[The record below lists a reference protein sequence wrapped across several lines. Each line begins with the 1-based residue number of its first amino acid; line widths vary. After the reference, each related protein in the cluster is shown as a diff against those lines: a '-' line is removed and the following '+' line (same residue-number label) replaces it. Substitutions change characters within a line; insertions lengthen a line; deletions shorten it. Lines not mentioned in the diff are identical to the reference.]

1 MKKNVKKIGFMLLM
15 TIVFVFT
22 ALFTITTFA
31 ENEYD
36 AMDEIEAYFD
46 TEYLVGDKYL
56 LKDDGYIGIP
66 VELTTYYDVD
76 RFGSAKTGYYGTNIV
91 LYFVNTNIERVGTE
105 SDVNIIGSMLDRGY
119 AVVVVDYLNNPKAK
133 SPALDWSSQVVRKEV
148 LNGNCFSDKTVFPS
162 GTYRDT
168 YVVPAGYDV
177 TPFANF
183 WSLDKHGA
191 EGSLERIVDVW
202 NTDFRS
208 SKGNTVIEWIRE
220 ETNENGDTVY
230 VKKATQT
237 AFDGSDPQWY
247 SDAKGSVSVD
257 SSSADAKYIKIK
269 HTLALDITDC
279 VAKDGTALD
288 LDLDMHIV
296 YPVKPE
302 KAVPVMTLCC
312 SAGYLTNAQ
321 TSADTRAQHIG
332 YVFNGYAGVIY
343 EHLWVPMAR
352 DEYYSS
358 FDGSAKNNGVSKDGV
373 SYGVYSYNSQ
383 RVDTAAVRYV
393 KYLTYT
399 EPEKYSFDTDSVGVM
414 GNSKGGMFNFIG
426 SKELKEYTTVPEN
439 MTLSEAIDARINAY
453 VPSRIY
459 AGKTGESRYQY
470 GITDDYTIDG
480 ITIRGGEM
488 QPWMTYMD
496 ENNVE
501 REILASTS
509 FIYAANGGN
518 LSHIQEGHAP
528 MFTAMCMEDPIGN
541 GYSSSN
547 QIANAAK
554 NMNIPCVYFVV
565 DIGHTFTYGKDAYHN
580 VDTYDALF
588 AFSNYYLRGDA
599 VKVIYT
605 EPSAGLAGM
614 DTTAPITIKFSG
626 GVNANE
632 ITKITLKDSE
642 GNCVNGE
649 WTSEYGGTEWTF
661 THEALKGGEKYTL
674 TVPEGLL
681 GDNGKA
687 IEEAYIATYITENES
702 SDIFTTVRTEKGV
715 YFTASYTDMS
725 AASEAKIR
733 FSVEN
738 DAANA
743 AGLYLVNNF
752 NAESPDSSTV
762 GALIEKVYLV
772 GSGYYEIN
780 VSSVVGELSEGE
792 SVTMLLKSEKSAGK
806 TTKVI
811 NFADEMS
818 ALGNY
823 KYMITESSEAPDGT
837 KAAKITLT
845 TNVAS
850 DGTYQY
856 LNGEYYP
863 ANASIVETW
872 RAFINGNQKLQ
883 DSDMGRQFTATLR
896 VYDTISRPITIS
908 MNNATSAS
916 HETLDFDYV
925 LFTQNTKANDW
936 TEIVVDYTV
945 YEKVFGAASNQGKR
959 FTVTASG
966 DGVKESP
973 IYIESLTI
981 VETVTEVE
989 FGEVSLVLDNRDT
1002 NAYKKAESTSP
1013 FAIGNQTYATLN
1025 EAMSTYNSGSV
1036 IELNSN
1042 YTFTDAD
1049 NSSLYGNFENVIID
1063 LNGYKIYSDSS
1074 YSTFTLGSGLANG
1087 QKTTLTVKNGS
1098 IFTGNA
1104 PIIGY
1109 SDTYTSGK
1117 AFDVVFDNVSLFAT
1131 DMSVIKKV
1139 MSEVE
1144 IANGAEAKISV
1155 TLNDCLVKIEK
1166 EKLVKNPITIFPSG
1180 TGELDIS
1187 YVINGGKI
1195 ATDTFVRVNF
1205 CDNFRDVTLE
1215 EVNGTYT
1222 AIEVPECRSIPE
1234 IWACRKNDIGVYAKS
1249 SSENGIATLETV
1261 TNPNATK
1268 YGIIPT
1274 EYADAEE
1281 YPFVV
1286 FDTNGEFYGAFSQ
1299 LLGEGGKNA
1308 VMGTLYSMTQDNAY
1322 SGTSYSEDAVMP
1334 IVLVRQDYT
1343 LSTSEYFNNLAL
1355 LQAEVLID
1363 LNGFTITQANS
1374 WNAIFNAATKG
1385 WSGAAGTSIFPT
1397 TIKVI
1402 NGTLLTYKTG
1412 IVVMSTWESIGN
1424 GAIAGKNFNFIFDD
1438 VTLGFAE
1445 NAETAGLLTT
1455 YNNPNTTGD
1464 RTLAAPFSLTF
1475 NDCTFD
1481 LTNRNSSKTGTLFS
1495 TSTAGK
1501 FIDVDITVNGGKI
1514 IGTDLKNVDLI
1525 NPAGDYTSSVI
1536 FGKGSDG
1543 KYLTLEVKSGTSVG
1557 EEIFVL
1563 DNGKEK
1569 SLEYLKTNGTT
1580 DIYGLDENPLKTQ
1593 YGIIDEAYADINAYP
1608 IVAFEVTNNGS
1619 VFIGGYSEFGAA
1631 TKGVVGYTGSWNKHF
1646 VILFRN
1652 HAEAKTYQDTST
1664 LIGSVKV
1671 DLNGYTL
1678 TQSESAYLFQV
1689 NRNIAS
1695 ADTSTTDQRVSITI
1709 ENGTIINKTSSPMF
1723 VLNYGAKC
1731 NRPYGVSFTFNNV
1744 TFILKNSNRGI
1755 FTTWEA
1761 GYTSMDENNKF
1772 YIDINAAFNDCTFDY
1787 ANSASGV
1794 KMLYLTH
1801 ASGYDRAVY
1810 NVTINGGT
1818 IIAKNGF
1825 SYSDFIVAD
1834 GDENGRADSVRF
1846 GKGSDG
1852 LYTTL
1857 VAHAGAN
1864 TPVTSDVYLNLENT
1878 EYVFAKVS
1886 QTDNEAVYRL
1896 RPVATIGIDFTPK
1909 MSITLESQ
1917 LVINVY
1923 IPVNSLQKFT
1933 FNGESYNDLDELK
1946 SIKRVID
1953 GKEYYRISL
1962 SLPANEGAKEFKLV
1976 ATVDIGEKSATA
1988 TFTFSIVKYC
1998 AKIIANAEST
2008 GVEKTLAKDVLA
2020 YVKEAYKYFDEFNTD
2035 EEIEKVVTI
2044 INSIIGDYK
2053 AEPVSSG
2060 DVNTA
2065 SPVTAVT
2072 LNLGDKPSIR
2082 FYVSDTNIEFYS
2094 NGRKLNTVAGV
2105 DTNGTYV
2112 ELDVYAYA
2120 LCESIT
2126 YSNGGSYHVSDYVN
2140 RAAGKD
2146 YEKLAKTFV
2155 KYTESAAEY
2164 RKSVMVTTHNYVEN
2178 VVPPTCVTSGYTL
2191 YTCVDCGYSYETN
2204 HVDAHGHAFGTWY
2217 VYEEVSKTSNGVMR
2231 QNCSNCDGFNL
2242 KDFSV
2247 VSSGNFGSGTN
2258 PTDTAIYTIYE
2269 DGTLKVAGSGE
2280 TYNCNWNCS
2289 KQPFIDYRDFITR
2302 VIVCD
2307 GITKLGRGSFGY
2319 LKNLE
2324 YSELSNSLT
2333 EYPANLFMDSFKVGI
2348 TSYTIPANIT
2358 KIQQITIGKYDQ
2370 SNALFTDVYIE
2381 NPNIEIVDFTNT
2393 NGSVHIF
2400 VNRFASNCKKLTLYS
2415 YGAEN
2420 NVKAYADKH
2429 GFKYV
2434 DLSSSFNGE
2443 EDNLLYSYNCGTLTL
2458 TPKDANSEARLPESA
2473 PWLEKIVKTDVT
2485 KIVIEQGITNI
2496 PKEYFKGY
2504 TALTSVDLP
2513 KRIEI
2518 IGSGAFAT
2526 ESTCSTPLTLNIGD
2540 GLASVSADF
2549 LANRTAVTV
2558 RGFEG
2563 CALDNYSQDGVTVVL
2578 KKAFKILL
2586 IGNSLSYDAADVI
2599 LGRESQLYN
2608 IIKYMVGDDVYVQI
2622 GVLYSGAKTAGWH
2635 ATVAE
2640 ANAPVYTFYLIS
2652 DDTNGLWISQNN
2664 YTSKAGLLLDAWDVV
2679 TLQPYGEEAR
2689 TGSGSSSDG
2698 DATIANTS
2706 IPKLEKFYSLSAS
2719 MPYLIDYVDVYCAE
2733 AKIYYYMTW
2742 SPTQST
2748 KLNAALYDYG
2758 KMVDVLK
2765 KASLYVG
2772 SESGRGFDG
2781 VLPVGTAIQNA
2792 RSTYLALQYYVTD
2805 NDSESYYFVYGLQRD
2820 NVHMSV
2826 NTGRYIVGLSFAEIL
2841 VPEELRLDSYTLPN
2855 IKDHALIGPLPL
2867 EFTTIAQLSV
2877 EKMLNTLY
2885 LTGDAQYSYT
2895 AIEGYTEEPTA
2906 KCAKEIEDLVIEAI
2920 EVSDKAA
2927 LVEAILEKIEHLVP
2941 NEVKALVN
2949 IAQNMDFSNTYK
2961 DCEVEISIS
2970 YGFATTV
2977 VTKIV
2982 SAKLTTPTAEIVN
2995 KNNADATVTF
3005 VIDDG
3010 NWATARFAKEMI
3022 LKHSGLTVSYAVP
3035 IKQIATL
3042 KTEDTDGDGI
3052 PEYVMVDGKYVYEVN
3067 ESSYSFW
3074 QDVLSDTKA
3083 EIINHSYTH
3092 GFWGTNDDGG
3102 TFEYVKNGESTVTFS
3117 EIMPKGSSTKEI
3129 YASKQILEE
3138 LFPNNISINSTAL
3151 SFITPGIGIKTV
3163 DHKLSDGSVVTTYK
3177 TYFNEVLK
3185 KAYDNGEL
3193 IGANSTFGATYDPS
3207 LDLSTKVVTKN
3218 NFSTY
3223 ENRMTIPRYMVE
3235 HYNANPD
3242 GLVNDD
3248 ISNWTDYIDSAI
3260 DLNGWACFCI
3270 HMILENESASGH
3282 NITKAQAEK
3291 LFKYAL
3297 DNNVWVATNTEAIL
3311 YFSEWSTASVST
3323 SYENEEINVTLTDNE
3338 RDDVYNMALTVKV
3351 SVPDSWQ
3358 SAVSGG
3364 STYEVIR
3371 SADGT
3376 SYVLV
3381 DIVPDSGTVTLV
3393 QGN

>member
-15 TIVFVFT
+15 TMIFIFT

-36 AMDEIEAYFD
+36 AMDDIEANFD
-46 TEYLVGDKYL
+46 TEYRVGEKYL
-56 LKDDGYIGIP
+56 LENDGYIGIP
-66 VELTTYYDVD
+66 VEMTTYYDAD
-76 RFGSAKTGYYGTNIV
+76 RFGPAKTVYYGTNIF
-91 LYFVNTNIERVGTE
+91 LYFVNTNFERVGTE
-105 SDVNIIGSMLDRGY
+105 TDFNIIDSMLDRGY
-119 AVVVVDYLNNPKAK
+119 AVVVVDYLNNSKAK
-133 SPALDWSSQVVRKEV
+133 SPALDWSSQAVRKSV
-148 LNGNCFSDKTVFPS
+148 VDGSCFTDKTVFPS
-162 GTYRDT
+162 GTYKDT
-168 YVVPAGYDV
+168 HVVPAGYDV
-177 TPFANF
+177 TPFTNF

-191 EGSLERIVDVW
+191 DGSLERIVDVW

-208 SKGNTVIEWIRE
+208 AKGNYVIEWVRE
-220 ETNENGDTVY
+220 ETNGNGDIAY

-237 AFDGSDPQWY
+237 AFDGSEPVWY
-247 SDAKGSVSVD
+247 SDAKGSIAVD
-257 SSSADAKYIKIK
+257 SSSDDAKYIKVK

-279 VAKDGTALD
+279 VAKDGSALD

-302 KAVPVMTLCC
+302 NPVPVMTLCC

-332 YVFNGYAGVIY
+332 YVFNGYAGVVY

-373 SYGVYSYNSQ
+373 SYGVYAYNSQ
-383 RVDTAAVRYV
+383 RVDTAAVRYI

-399 EPEKYSFDTDSVGVM
+399 EPEKYSFDTEGIGVM

-426 SKELKEYTTVPEN
+426 SKELKEYTAVPEN

-470 GITDDYTIDG
+470 GKTEDYTIDG

-488 QPWMTYMD
+488 QPWMTYVD

-501 REILASTS
+501 CEILASTS

-518 LSHIQEGHAP
+518 LSHIKEGHAP
-528 MFTAMCMEDPIGN
+528 IFTAMCTEDPIGN

-565 DIGHTFTYGKDAYHN
+565 DIGHTFTYGNDAYHN

-599 VKVIYT
+599 IKVIYT

-614 DTTAPITIKFSG
+614 DTIAPITIKFSG
-626 GVNANE
+626 AVNVSE
-632 ITKITLKDSE
+632 IAKITLKDSK
-642 GNCVNGE
+642 GNTVDGE
-649 WTSEYGGTEWTF
+649 WTSEYGNTEWTF

-674 TVPEGLL
+674 LVPEGFS

-687 IEEAYIATYITENES
+687 MEEAYTATYITKNES
-702 SDIFTTVRTEKGV
+702 SDLFTTVRGEKGV
-715 YFTASYTDMS
+715 YFTSSNVDMS
-725 AASEAKIR
+725 TASEAKIR
-733 FSVEN
+733 FYVEN

-743 AGLYLVNNF
+743 VGLYLVNNF
-752 NAESPDSSTV
+752 NAEAPDNSV
-762 GALIEKVYLV
+762 IGALIEKVYLV

-780 VSSVVGELSEGE
+780 VSSVVGELSSNE
-792 SVTMLLKSEKSAGK
+792 SVTMLLKSEKSVGK

-811 NFADEMS
+811 KFADEMS
-818 ALGNY
+818 ALGSY
-823 KYMITESSEAPDGT
+823 KYMTAESAVAPDGT
-837 KAAKITLT
+837 KAAKVTIT

-863 ANASIVETW
+863 ANASIMETW
-872 RAFINGNQKLQ
+872 RALINGNEKLK
-883 DSDMGRQFTATLR
+883 DSDMGRKFTATLR
-896 VYDTISRPITIS
+896 VYDTISRPITVS
-908 MNNATSAS
+908 MNNATSATY
-916 HETLDFDYV
+916 ETLDFDYV
-925 LFTQNTKANDW
+925 LFTENTKANDW

-945 YEKVFGAASNQGKR
+945 YEKIFGAVSNQGKR
-959 FTVTASG
+959 LTATASG
-966 DGVKESP
+966 DGVKGSP
-973 IYIESLTI
+973 IYIESLTV
-981 VETVTEVE
+981 VETVTAVE
-989 FGEVSLVLDNRDT
+989 FGDVSLVLDNRDE
-1002 NAYKKAESTSP
+1002 NAYKKAEATAP
-1013 FAIGNQTYATLN
+1013 FAIGANSYATLV
-1025 EAMSTYNSGSV
+1025 EAMKAYNSGNV
-1036 IELNSN
+1036 IKLNRN
-1042 YTFTDAD
+1042 YTLTNAD
-1049 NSSLYGNFENVIID
+1049 NSSVYGNFENVIID
-1063 LNGYKIYSDSS
+1063 LNGYKLYSDSS
-1074 YSTFTLGSGLANG
+1074 YSTFTLGLGSSNVE
-1087 QKTTLTVKNGS
+1087 KTILTVKNGS

-1109 SDTYTSGK
+1109 SDDYISDK
-1117 AFDVVFDNVSLFAT
+1117 AFDVVFDNVSILAT
-1131 DMSVIKKV
+1131 DMSSIKQVI
-1139 MSEVE
+1139 SANE
-1144 IANGAEAKISV
+1144 ISNGAVANINIA
-1155 TLNDCLVKIEK
+1155 LNDCLVKIEK

-1180 TGELDIS
+1180 TNALDIS
-1187 YVINGGKI
+1187 YVISGGKI
-1195 ATDTFVRVNF
+1195 VTDSFVRVNF
-1205 CDNFRDVTLE
+1205 CDDFRDVTLG
-1215 EVNGTYT
+1215 EVNGAYT

-1249 SSENGIATLETV
+1249 SSENGIATLETIS
-1261 TNPNATK
+1261 NPNATK
-1268 YGIIPT
+1268 YGIVPS
-1274 EYADAEE
+1274 EYADAEQ
-1281 YPFVV
+1281 YPFIV
-1286 FDTNGEFYGAFSQ
+1286 FDTKGEFYGAFSQ
-1299 LLGEGGKNA
+1299 FLGDSGKNA
-1308 VMGTLYSMTQDNAY
+1308 VMGAVYSMTQGNAY
-1322 SGTSYSEDAVMP
+1322 SGTSYSDDAIMP
-1334 IVLVRQDYT
+1334 VVLVRRDYT
-1343 LSTSEYFNNLAL
+1343 LLSSEYFNNLAL

-1374 WNAIFNAATKG
+1374 WNSIFNAATKG
-1385 WSGAAGTSIFPT
+1385 WSGAAGASIFPT

-1424 GAIAGKNFNFIFDD
+1424 GAIAGKNFNFIFDN

-1445 NAETAGLLTT
+1445 GAETAGLLTT

-1481 LTNRNSSKTGTLFS
+1481 LTNRNSSKAGTLFS

-1593 YGIIDEAYADINAYP
+1593 YGIIDEVYADVNAYP
-1608 IVAFEVTNNGS
+1608 IVAFEITNNGN
-1619 VFIGGYSEFGAA
+1619 VFIGGYSEFGDA

-1664 LIGSVKV
+1664 LVGSVKV

-1731 NRPYGVSFTFNNV
+1731 NRPYGVSFAFNNV
-1744 TFILKNSNRGI
+1744 TFVLKSSNRGI

-1772 YIDINAAFNDCTFDY
+1772 YIDINAVFNDCTFDY

-1825 SYSDFIVAD
+1825 SYADFIVAD

-1857 VAHAGAN
+1857 VAPAGAN
-1864 TPVTSDVYLNLENT
+1864 TPVTSDVYLNFENT

-1886 QTDNEAVYRL
+1886 QTDNEVIYRL

-1917 LVINVY
+1917 LVLNVY
-1923 IPVNSLQKFT
+1923 IPVESLLKFT
-1933 FNGESYNDLDELK
+1933 FGDENYENLTLLENAK
-1946 SIKRVID
+1946 KTIE
-1953 GKEYYRISL
+1953 GKEYYRISTPL
-1962 SLPANEGAKEFKLV
+1962 ASADAAMSLKLV
-1976 ATVDIGEKSATA
+1976 ANVDMGTGTAKA
-1988 TFTFSIVKYC
+1988 TFTFSIPKYC
-1998 AKIIANAEST
+1998 AKLIASADATE
-2008 GVEKTLAKDVLA
+2008 VEKTLAKDVLA
-2020 YVKEAYKYFDEFNTD
+2020 YVKEAYKYFDEFNSD
-2035 EEIEKVVTI
+2035 EEIERVVTLV
-2044 INSIIGDYK
+2044 NSIIGDYK
-2053 AEPVSSG
+2053 AEPVSNG
-2060 DVNTA
+2060 AVNTV
-2065 SPVTAVT
+2065 SPVTGVT
-2072 LNLGDKPSIR
+2072 LNLGEKPTIR
-2082 FYVSDTNIEFYS
+2082 FYVSDTNVSFYS
-2094 NGRKLNTVAGV
+2094 NGSKLDTVSGV
-2105 DTNGTYV
+2105 DANGSYV

-2120 LCESIT
+2120 LCETIT
-2126 YSNGGSYHVSDYVN
+2126 YGDGGSYHISSYVN
-2140 RAAGKD
+2140 GAAGKD
-2146 YEKLAKTFV
+2146 YEALVKSFV

-2178 VVPPTCVTSGYTL
+2178 VVPPTCVTPGYTL

-2204 HVDAHGHAFGTWY
+2204 HIDAHGHAFGTWY
-2217 VYEEVSKTSNGVMR
+2217 VYEAVSKTSNGVMR

-2242 KDFSV
+2242 KDFTV
-2247 VSSGNFGSGTN
+2247 VSSGNLGSGTN
-2258 PTDTAIYTIYE
+2258 PTDKAIYTIYE
-2269 DGTLKVAGSGE
+2269 DGTLKVTGSGE

-2307 GITKLGRGSFGY
+2307 GITQLGRGSFGY

-2400 VNRFASNCKKLTLYS
+2400 VNRFASNCKNLTLYS

-2434 DLSSSFNGE
+2434 DLNSSFSGE
-2443 EDNLLYSYNCGTLTL
+2443 VDNTAYSYSNGVLTL
-2458 TPKDANSEARLPESA
+2458 GAVDTTKPVTLPENS
-2473 PWLEKIVKTDVT
+2473 PWLSKVDKTDVT
-2485 KIVIEQGITNI
+2485 EIVITGMVSEI
-2496 PKEYFKGY
+2496 PAGYFKDY
-2504 TALTSVDLP
+2504 TALTSVTLP
-2513 KRIEI
+2513 GNLDA
-2518 IGSGAFAT
+2518 IGSLAFAT
-2526 ESTCSTPLTLNIGD
+2526 DSACAAKLSITVGD
-2540 GLASVSADF
+2540 GLLELSDDF
-2549 LANRTAVTV
+2549 LKNRSSVTV
-2558 RGFEG
+2558 TGFAG
-2563 CALDNYSQDGVTVVL
+2563 TALDSFFQSGVTVSL
-2578 KKAFKILL
+2578 KKAFKLLL
-2586 IGNSLSYDAADVI
+2586 IGNSLSNDAADVFAN
-2599 LGRESQLYN
+2599 GKSQLYN
-2608 IIKYMVGDDVYVQI
+2608 IIKAMVGNDVFVQI
-2622 GVLYSGAKTAGWH
+2622 GVLYSGAKTAQWH
-2635 ATVAE
+2635 ANTA
-2640 ANAPVYTFYLIS
+2640 ANNDKAYSFYLIS
-2652 DDTNGLWISQNN
+2652 DDTNGIWKTHND
-2664 YTSKAGLLLDAWDVV
+2664 YTTLEGVTFDAWDVV
-2679 TLQPYGEEAR
+2679 TLQPYGNE
-2689 TGSGSSSDG
+2689 TLKGYGSSSEENYY
-2698 DATIANTS
+2698 ALSSS
-2706 IPKLEKFYSLSAS
+2706 IP
-2719 MPYLIDYVDVYCAE
+2719 YLLDYVNTYAKT
-2733 AKIYYYMTW
+2733 AKIYYYLTW
-2742 SPTQST
+2742 SNSQSRT
-2748 KLNAALYDYG
+2748 LNAGTYNYNTMLGIAKTAYG
-2758 KMVDVLK
+2758 
-2765 KASLYVG
+2765 YVG
-2772 SESGRGFDG
+2772 SETGKGFDG
-2781 VLPVGTAIQNA
+2781 LIPVGTSIQNA

-2805 NDSESYYFVYGLQRD
+2805 NSSDAWYFHTSLQRD
-2820 NVHMSV
+2820 NVHLSTT
-2826 NTGRYIVGLSFAEIL
+2826 TGRYIAGLSFAEIL
-2841 VPEELRLDSYTLPN
+2841 VPEELRLDSYVLPG
-2855 IKDHALIGPLPL
+2855 IADSKLLGAVPS
-2867 EFTTIAQLSV
+2867 EFTKIAQLAV
-2877 EKMLNTLY
+2877 EAMLSTLN

-2895 AIEGYTEEPTA
+2895 VIEGYEVEPGSEI
-2906 KCAKEIEDLVIEAI
+2906 AKEIEKITISDMSI
-2920 EVSDKAA
+2920 SDKAELLA
-2927 LVEAILEKIEHLVP
+2927 YVKSVVYAGVDPEAAITVSMTESV
-2941 NEVKALVN
+2941 V
-2949 IAQNMDFSNTYK
+2949 FSDEYK
-2961 DCEVEISIS
+2961 NYNVDISVR
-2970 YGFATTV
+2970 YGYATTT
-2977 VTKIV
+2977 VTKV
-2982 SAKLTTPTAEIVN
+2982 VRAKLTGPSATVVN

-3010 NWATARFAKEMI
+3010 NWDTARFAKEMLI
-3022 LKHSGLTVSYAVP
+3022 KYSNLTVSFAVP
-3035 IKQIATL
+3035 AKQLATL
-3042 KTEDTDGDGI
+3042 QTEDSDGDGI

-3129 YASKQILEE
+3129 YAVKQILEK
-3138 LFPNNISINSTAL
+3138 LFPNNISPSSTAL

-3163 DHKLSDGSVVTTYK
+3163 DHKLADGSVVTTYK
-3177 TYFNEVLK
+3177 TYFNEILES
-3185 KAYDNGEL
+3185 AYNNGDL
-3193 IGANSTFGATYDPS
+3193 IGANSTFGATYDPD
-3207 LDLSTKVVTKN
+3207 LDLSTKVVTKD

-3223 ENRMTIPRYMVE
+3223 ESRMAIPRYMVE
-3235 HYNANPD
+3235 HYNANPN

-3270 HMILENESASGH
+3270 HMIVKEASSSGH
-3282 NITKAQAEK
+3282 NITEDQAEK
-3291 LFKYAL
+3291 LFEYAVN
-3297 DNNVWVATNTEAIL
+3297 NNVWVANNTDAIL
-3311 YFSEWSTASVST
+3311 YFSEWSTSSVYVE
-3323 SYENEEINVTLTDNE
+3323 YENGEIKVNLTDNE

-3351 SVPDSWQ
+3351 SVPDEWTK
-3358 SAVSGG
+3358 VTSGDSIYDVIKG
-3364 STYEVIR
+3364 S
-3371 SADGT
+3371 DGV

-3381 DIVPDSGTVTLV
+3381 DIVPDSGIVTLSEA
-3393 QGN
+3393 N